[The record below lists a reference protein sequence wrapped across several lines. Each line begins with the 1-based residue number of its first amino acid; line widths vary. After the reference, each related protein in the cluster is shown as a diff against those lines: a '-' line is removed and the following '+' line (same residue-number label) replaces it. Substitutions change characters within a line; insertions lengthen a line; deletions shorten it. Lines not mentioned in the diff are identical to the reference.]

1 MQRLVVEYVTG
12 AQNNTRGVP
21 HGVSHNGPRLLSGMC
36 CKHVA
41 AYDVEDS
48 RYTFN
53 ASVDKRNLWESYLPA
68 FKGCI
73 SEVQHIVVPTNAHQN
88 MSALPSSDLLR
99 LPRRTLAATGNFLT
113 GKGFGCNVLVQLY
126 QWCPN
131 VRRARAA
138 QPRPARPIRF

>member
-21 HGVSHNGPRLLSGMC
+21 HDASHRGPPLLSGMC

-73 SEVQHIVVPTNAHQN
+73 SEVQHILVPTSAHHN
-88 MSALPSSDLLR
+88 VSALLSSDLLH
-99 LPRRTLAATGNFLT
+99 LPRRTPGE
-113 GKGFGCNVLVQLY
+113 GFACDVLV
-126 QWCPN
+126 PS
-131 VRRARAA
+131 
-138 QPRPARPIRF
+138 PAIIYGIFICRICM

>member
-12 AQNNTRGVP
+12 AQNNTPGVP
-21 HGVSHNGPRLLSGMC
+21 HDTTHSGAPLLLSGMC

-73 SEVQHIVVPTNAHQN
+73 SEAKASHVMCSYNAIV
-88 MSALPSSDLLR
+88 R
-99 LPRRTLAATGNFLT
+99 I
-113 GKGFGCNVLVQLY
+113 
-126 QWCPN
+126 
-131 VRRARAA
+131 RRART
-138 QPRPARPIRF
+138 PYMICMI

>member
-21 HGVSHNGPRLLSGMC
+21 RDASHSGSPLLSGMC

-41 AYDVEDS
+41 AYDVEGS

-73 SEVQHIVVPTNAHQN
+73 SEVRRTCMGAPDFFF
-88 MSALPSSDLLR
+88 SSDLLH
-99 LPRRTLAATGNFLT
+99 
-113 GKGFGCNVLVQLY
+113 
-126 QWCPN
+126 
-131 VRRARAA
+131 
-138 QPRPARPIRF
+138 